1 MAEFIGRGLEILP
14 ACTSC
19 RVQIG
24 VQHEPLY
31 FGGSSKPKSI
41 LIAVQAAAP
50 KMLSL
55 GFELDEAESKRPLGL
70 AKI

>member
-14 ACTSC
+14 ACTC

-41 LIAVQAAAP
+41 LIAVQAAASP
-50 KMLSL
+50 KNAVF
-55 GFELDEAESKRPLGL
+55 GVRAG
-70 AKI
+70 